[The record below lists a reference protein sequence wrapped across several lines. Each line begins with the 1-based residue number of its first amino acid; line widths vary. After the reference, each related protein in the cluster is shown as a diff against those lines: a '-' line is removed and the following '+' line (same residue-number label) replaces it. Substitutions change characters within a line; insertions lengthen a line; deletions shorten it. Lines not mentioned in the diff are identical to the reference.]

1 MTKPMTNFAAACAV
15 SIALISIGA
24 SAPALAADMAGNGHG
39 SMKDRGRGGTPVP
52 APMPV
57 EEHYKYYIGGGLGY
71 TVRASG
77 DMDLTAGGVAGGLPI
92 GGHGDLN
99 GPFVFSAFAGR
110 YITPSLRTEI
120 GLDLRSGQNRSRSMS
135 YNARLSGTGDFGTP
149 TTPDVRTVTNNYAVD
164 RTEDVRLR
172 NNTLMLNVY
181 YDMNRGG
188 RFNPYFGAGVG
199 ISHLQFSRNTT
210 EYANCV
216 DGGTHPITG
225 VPVGCWGGTT
235 PGLPTG
241 AVGISSS
248 NAETGFGFAAALM
261 AGLTYNLS
269 ERTHL
274 DFGYRLMYQ
283 GAKAAVSSASL
294 GPCVNGCGA
303 TGISIMNVGSRI
315 DHEIRTGLRWDL
327 W

>member
-1 MTKPMTNFAAACAV
+1 MTKPMNNLAAACAV
-15 SIALISIGA
+15 SIALLAIGA
-24 SAPALAADMAGNGHG
+24 SAPAHAADMNGSQHG

-57 EEHYKYYIGGGLGY
+57 EEHYKYYVGGGVGY
-71 TVRASG
+71 TARSSG
-77 DMDLTAGGVAGGLPI
+77 DMDLSAGGVAGGLPF
-92 GGHGDLN
+92 GGYGEMS
-99 GPFVFSAFAGR
+99 GPFVLSMLAGR

-120 GLDLRSGQNRSRSMS
+120 GLDIRTGQNRSRSMS
-135 YNARLSGTGDFGTP
+135 YEAQLSGIRDFGGP
-149 TTPDVRTVTNNYAVD
+149 GAPDLRTVTNTYTVD
-164 RTEDVRLR
+164 RNETVRLR

-199 ISHLQFSRNTT
+199 LSHVKFTRNSS
-210 EYANCV
+210 EVAVCR
-216 DGGTHPITG
+216 DGGTDPVTG
-225 VPVGCWGGTT
+225 APLPCWSGTT
-235 PGLPTG
+235 PDLPAG
-241 AVGISSS
+241 VAVGNN
-248 NAETGFGFAAALM
+248 NAESGIGFAASLM

-274 DFGYRLMYQ
+274 DVGYRLMYQ
-283 GAKAAVSSASL
+283 GAKAAVSSGSL
-294 GPCVNGCGA
+294 GHCAGGCGA
-303 TGISIMNVGSRI
+303 TGISIMDVGSRV

>member
-1 MTKPMTNFAAACAV
+1 MIKPMTNIAAACAV

-24 SAPALAADMAGNGHG
+24 SAPAQAADMGGNGHG

-57 EEHYKYYIGGGLGY
+57 EEHYKYYVGGGVGY
-71 TVRASG
+71 TLRSSG
-77 DMDLTAGGVAGGLPI
+77 DMDLTAGGVVGGLPF
-92 GGHGDLN
+92 GGYGDMS
-99 GPFVFSAFAGR
+99 GPFVFSMFAGR
-110 YITPSLRTEI
+110 YITPTLRTEI
-120 GLDLRSGQNRSRSMS
+120 GLDLRTAQNRSRSMS
-135 YNARLSGTGDFGTP
+135 YDARLNGRMDFGTP
-149 TTPDVRTVTNNYAVD
+149 TTPDYRTVSNNYAVD

-199 ISHLQFSRNTT
+199 ISHLQFARNST
-210 EYANCV
+210 ENAVCV

-225 VPVGCWGGTT
+225 LPATCWGGTT
-235 PGLPTG
+235 PVLPT
-241 AVGISSS
+241 AVGIYSS
-248 NAETGFGFAAALM
+248 NAETGFGLAAALM

-274 DFGYRLMYQ
+274 DVGYRLMYQ

-294 GPCVNGCGA
+294 GPCGNLCGA
-303 TGISIMNVGSRI
+303 TGISIMNVGSRV